1 MSAAVTNLERVKA
14 PPLPIN
20 ERPEMEE
27 SDATGGAIGALFGG
41 SDSA

>member
-1 MSAAVTNLERVKA
+1 MSASVTNLERVKA

-27 SDATGGAIGALFGG
+27 SDAAGTVAGGT
-41 SDSA
+41 DSAQKQ